1 MMRDNSTPGL
11 QRINESLLEKMKIK
25 DSSVE
30 RFIGNKKLTPRHQTS
45 IVKSLASL
53 SKAKN
58 PEVFLNL
65 ISHKTRSLDDA
76 NMYQAVAAMIAAYNE
91 SQVPI
96 TEIATTGK
104 IVMFRNNKGSY
115 VITYPIDNFFWT
127 EETAKKTQKVLGKF
141 RSKKNKELW
150 ISGKFSDL
158 SVKSLNNLGWV
169 LHDNAFEKLKMK
181 SPY

>member
-1 MMRDNSTPGL
+1 
-11 QRINESLLEKMKIK
+11 
-25 DSSVE
+25 
-30 RFIGNKKLTPRHQTS
+30 
-45 IVKSLASL
+45 
-53 SKAKN
+53 
-58 PEVFLNL
+58 
-65 ISHKTRSLDDA
+65 
-76 NMYQAVAAMIAAYNE
+76 MIAAYNE